1 MMKKLP
7 VKFFLLAACLLVTFF
22 SGTRLMAE
30 GLQVKGLRTEMIFHP
45 EGINV
50 RNPGL
55 SWEISGTDR
64 GISQMGYQVLV
75 SSSKEK
81 LDSNEGDLWD
91 SGKIQSGNS
100 IGVKYCGKALKS
112 GSECFWKVKVW
123 TQKGESNWSGP
134 AYWGMGFLYTDDW
147 KGRWIGFDRAF
158 AWDHETK
165 FSTLSARYFRKEFV
179 ATKDVKKAKVYIIGL
194 GLYELSINGRKIG
207 DQVLSPS
214 PTDYTK
220 NVKYN
225 VFDVSGMVKKG
236 RNAIGTILGNGRFYT
251 MRQKEKPYKIKT
263 FGYPKMLLQLE
274 IEYADGTKEVIK
286 TDESWKGT
294 PDGPIRSNNEYDG
307 EEYDARK
314 EMPGWDQPGFEESK
328 WLPAECVQEPGGE
341 YEAQLN
347 KNMKVMETLK
357 PVSIKDLRPGVFI
370 MDMGQNL
377 AGWVKMKVSGKK
389 GSQVTLR
396 FGEIL
401 TEKGELFTANLRD
414 AKATDVYT
422 LKGSQEESWEP
433 SFVYHGFRYVEIS
446 GFPGTPSIENF
457 EGRVV
462 YDEMENSGSFDTSNA
477 LINQIYKNA
486 CWSIKSNYKGMPVDC
501 PQRNERQPWLG
512 DRSTGA
518 YGESFA
524 FNNELFYAKWLD
536 DIQYSQKADGSI
548 PDVAP
553 AFWHYYSDNMTWC
566 GAYLLV
572 TDMLYR
578 QYGDI
583 MVIEKHYPAMK
594 KWLDYMQDHY
604 MNKNYI
610 LTKDSYGDWCP
621 PPATIEE
628 GRGKSAVVKHP
639 SMLIS
644 TAYHYYFLQLMQKFA
659 KVTGNETDVEKFAS
673 LSVKVKDAFNREFYH
688 AELASYGSNTLT
700 DNLLPLYFEI
710 VPEGQKDRVRKTVT
724 DMVAI
729 KNDGHLS
736 CGLIGIQWLMRT
748 LTDNGRADLAY
759 RVATNTTY
767 PGWGYMVGN
776 GATTIWELW
785 NGNTAAPSM
794 NSYNHVMMLGDLL
807 IWYYENLG
815 GIKSSSEYPGFKKI
829 TMKPEMIEGLNF
841 VNASYNSKYGLIKS
855 EWKKENQNFT
865 WNITVPVNTTATVYI
880 PATSQNS
887 ITESGAKLSSAKGVK
902 FIKMDHSRAVCEIG
916 SGEYSFISK
925 L

>member
-1 MMKKLP
+1 
-7 VKFFLLAACLLVTFF
+7 
-22 SGTRLMAE
+22 
-30 GLQVKGLRTEMIFHP
+30 
-45 EGINV
+45 
-50 RNPGL
+50 
-55 SWEISGTDR
+55 
-64 GISQMGYQVLV
+64 
-75 SSSKEK
+75 
-81 LDSNEGDLWD
+81 
-91 SGKIQSGNS
+91 
-100 IGVKYCGKALKS
+100 
-112 GSECFWKVKVW
+112 
-123 TQKGESNWSGP
+123 
-134 AYWGMGFLYTDDW
+134 
-147 KGRWIGFDRAF
+147 
-158 AWDHETK
+158 
-165 FSTLSARYFRKEFV
+165 
-179 ATKDVKKAKVYIIGL
+179 
-194 GLYELSINGRKIG
+194 
-207 DQVLSPS
+207 
-214 PTDYTK
+214 
-220 NVKYN
+220 
-225 VFDVSGMVKKG
+225 
-236 RNAIGTILGNGRFYT
+236 
-251 MRQKEKPYKIKT
+251 
-263 FGYPKMLLQLE
+263 
-274 IEYADGTKEVIK
+274 
-286 TDESWKGT
+286 
-294 PDGPIRSNNEYDG
+294 
-307 EEYDARK
+307 
-314 EMPGWDQPGFEESK
+314 
-328 WLPAECVQEPGGE
+328 
-341 YEAQLN
+341 
-347 KNMKVMETLK
+347 
-357 PVSIKDLRPGVFI
+357 
-370 MDMGQNL
+370 
-377 AGWVKMKVSGKK
+377 
-389 GSQVTLR
+389 
-396 FGEIL
+396 
-401 TEKGELFTANLRD
+401 
-414 AKATDVYT
+414 
-422 LKGSQEESWEP
+422 
-433 SFVYHGFRYVEIS
+433 
-446 GFPGTPSIENF
+446 
-457 EGRVV
+457 
-462 YDEMENSGSFDTSNA
+462 
-477 LINQIYKNA
+477 
-486 CWSIKSNYKGMPVDC
+486 MPVDC

-572 TDMLYR
+572 SDMLYR

-628 GRGKSAVVKHP
+628 GRGKSADVKHP

-659 KVTGNETDVEKFAS
+659 KVTGNGADVEKFAS
-673 LSVKVKDAFNREFYH
+673 LSEKVKDAFNKEFYH
-688 AELASYGSNTLT
+688 AEQASYGNNTLT
-700 DNLLPLYFEI
+700 DNLLPLYFEM
-710 VPEGQKDRVRKTVT
+710 VPEGQKDRVLKTVI

-829 TMKPEMIEGLNF
+829 TMKPEMMDGLNF

-855 EWKKENQNFT
+855 EWKKEKQNFT
-865 WNITVPVNTTATVYI
+865 WNITVPGNTTATVYI

-887 ITESGAKLSSAKGVK
+887 ISESGEKLSSAKGVK

-925 L
+925 F